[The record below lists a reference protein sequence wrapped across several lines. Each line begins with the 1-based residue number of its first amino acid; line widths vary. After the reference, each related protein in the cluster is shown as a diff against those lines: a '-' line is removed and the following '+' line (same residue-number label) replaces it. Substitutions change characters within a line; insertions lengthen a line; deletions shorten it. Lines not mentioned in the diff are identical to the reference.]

1 MILVH
6 RLFFLKKISL
16 NVQFSHKQKFLDTS
30 GQSFRL
36 SERKKKQNERKNN
49 KVVASD
55 KYFKTS

>member
-36 SERKKKQNERKNN
+36 SERKKKTKRK
-49 KVVASD
+49 K
-55 KYFKTS
+55 K

>member
-6 RLFFLKKISL
+6 RLFFFKKISL

-36 SERKKKQNERKNN
+36 SERKKKTKRK
-49 KVVASD
+49 K
-55 KYFKTS
+55 K

>member
-16 NVQFSHKQKFLDTS
+16 NVQFSHKQKFVDTS

>member
-6 RLFFLKKISL
+6 RLFFFKKISL
-16 NVQFSHKQKFLDTS
+16 NVQFSHKQKFVDTS

-36 SERKKKQNERKNN
+36 SERKKKQNERKKN